1 MWKDLG
7 LKEKKKKK
15 AYKLFKGQISMQ
27 GCENNLS
34 GKLFY

>member
-1 MWKDLG
+1 MWKDPG
-7 LKEKKKKK
+7 LKEIKNK